1 MHKVQVHAWKPS
13 HLSKSRSRK
22 TGDAKSDKAA
32 EQWPPVYTCDYCCT
46 YVSSKTEQLRMHKI
60 KLHPTK
66 KDVPFT
72 PKRNKFVAECNN
84 NQTQSYVTTR
94 SRSRCSKTTSR
105 VQNIRNY
112 QTSVVRR
119 SECVDRKRFASDR
132 MTTTKNK
139 LNDTDTYTI
148 LSLAAIIHMLIPM
161 LNPSLTSVRTLS
173 LTRSQC
179 IGDRHPSRI
188 KS

>member
-1 MHKVQVHAWKPS
+1 MEWRHFLTY
-13 HLSKSRSRK
+13 LSNDPR
-22 TGDAKSDKAA
+22 
-32 EQWPPVYTCDYCCT
+32 TCDYPGCT
-46 YVSSKTEQLRMHKI
+46 YVSSKTKQLRIHKI

-119 SECVDRKRFASDR
+119 SECVDRKRFASD
-132 MTTTKNK
+132 
-139 LNDTDTYTI
+139 
-148 LSLAAIIHMLIPM
+148 
-161 LNPSLTSVRTLS
+161 
-173 LTRSQC
+173 QC
-179 IGDRHPSRI
+179 DFRFDLFFSF
-188 KS
+188 SFSFSF

>member
-1 MHKVQVHAWKPS
+1 MHKVQVHARKPS

-32 EQWPPVYTCDYCCT
+32 EQWPHVYTCDYCCT

-60 KLHPTK
+60 KLHSTK
-66 KDVPFT
+66 KDISFT

-119 SECVDRKRFASDR
+119 SECVDRKRFASHDD
-132 MTTTKNK
+132 NK
-139 LNDTDTYTI
+139 EQ
-148 LSLAAIIHMLIPM
+148 
-161 LNPSLTSVRTLS
+161 V
-173 LTRSQC
+173 
-179 IGDRHPSRI
+179 
-188 KS
+188 K